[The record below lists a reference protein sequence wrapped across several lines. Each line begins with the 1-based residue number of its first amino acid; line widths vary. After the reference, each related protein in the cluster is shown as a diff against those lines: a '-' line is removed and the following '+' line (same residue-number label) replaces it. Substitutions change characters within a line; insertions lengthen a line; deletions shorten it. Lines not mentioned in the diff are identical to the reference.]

1 MSIRPRACFDFFASS
16 RRALSRAD
24 SSSGRTRFHSDAR
37 GTLLRSGRT
46 VRMAGWLAGGAS
58 DGAER
63 AESWLAGQAVWS
75 KPMATGDNIM
85 RETVERTRGK

>member
-1 MSIRPRACFDFFASS
+1 
-16 RRALSRAD
+16 
-24 SSSGRTRFHSDAR
+24 
-37 GTLLRSGRT
+37 
-46 VRMAGWLAGGAS
+46 MAGWLAGGAS